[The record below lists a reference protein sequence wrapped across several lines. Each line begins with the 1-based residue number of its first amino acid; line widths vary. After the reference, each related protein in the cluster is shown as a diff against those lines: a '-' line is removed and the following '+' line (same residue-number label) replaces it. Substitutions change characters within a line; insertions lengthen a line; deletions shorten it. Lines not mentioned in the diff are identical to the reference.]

1 MFGRVDLDGYLP
13 TITTD
18 PKPLSKTGQVLH
30 AEQDRVLSV
39 REFAR
44 AQVRMRRSVRKCNMQ
59 VVWAVGY
66 RCLQSRTRCWSRG
79 TCLGTGQVQM
89 RGLNTHTF

>member
-44 AQVRMRRSVRKCNMQ
+44 AQVRTRRSVLSVIWKGL
-59 VVWAVGY
+59 WAG
-66 RCLQSRTRCWSRG
+66 G
-79 TCLGTGQVQM
+79 GGQV
-89 RGLNTHTF
+89 GAALL